1 MPHPLTAA
9 SQRVRTTAIVHKALA
24 VVRPQFRLHFRHG
37 IHGLPHWSRV
47 WFHGRGLAMAEGV
60 DPAILAWF
68 AFLHDSQRQN
78 DGRDPGHGSR
88 AADFAAGLRRDG
100 VLTELSAPDFER
112 LCEAMRLHSDGHLEG
127 DPAVRACWDADRLDL
142 LRVGIRPDPR
152 RLCTERARDESVRS
166 RANRMATGRAHALG

>member
-1 MPHPLTAA
+1 MAQPLIPSSERA
-9 SQRVRTTAIVHKALA
+9 RTTAIVHKALA
-24 VVRPQFRLHFRHG
+24 VVRPQFRLRVRDG

-78 DGRDPGHGSR
+78 DGWDPGHGSR

-100 VLTELSAPDFER
+100 VLTELSAADFER
-112 LCEAMRLHSDGHLEG
+112 LCEAMRLHSDGALEG

-142 LRVGIRPDPR
+142 LRVGIHPDPR
-152 RLCTERARDESVRS
+152 RLCTARAREASVRS
-166 RANRMATGRAHALG
+166 RANRMATAGARALW